1 MTCTDTV
8 EFIEFNFY
16 STATDGEAFLRLV
29 LTAARM
35 LNSSF
40 EEENEFVKKEIE
52 TRAAHL
58 N

>member
-16 STATDGEAFLRLV
+16 STTTDGEAFLRLV

-35 LNSSF
+35 LNCSF
-40 EEENEFVKKEIE
+40 EEENEFVKSEIE
-52 TRAAHL
+52 KRSAHL